1 MKSVWFD
8 KEIIASVKNIE
19 NEIIE
24 DACQLVT
31 QEAKDSMVEG
41 SYKRSL
47 SKKGDGSYHWSS
59 SPGTPPAP
67 DTEALRDSVSY
78 ATSGGKTGGIGS
90 NSEVGN
96 IDTPVFGSN
105 TNMTV
110 GRVGTM
116 DVTGLFQEL
125 GTRINKGKR
134 PFLRPALYK
143 KEKEILDLASKHKI

>member
-8 KEIIASVKNIE
+8 AEIIAAVKNVE

-24 DACQLVT
+24 GACQIIT

-59 SPGTPPAP
+59 TPGTPPAP
-67 DTEALRDSVSY
+67 DTEALKDSVSY
-78 ATSGGKTGGIGS
+78 ATSGGKTGGIGP
-90 NSEVGN
+90 NSEVDN
-96 IDTPVFGSN
+96 IDAPVYGAN

-110 GRVGTM
+110 GRIGTKDIVG
-116 DVTGLFQEL
+116 LWQEL
-125 GTRINKGKR
+125 GTRINQGKR

>member
-8 KEIIASVKNIE
+8 AEIIAAVKNIE

-47 SKKGDGSYHWSS
+47 SKRGDGSYHWSS

-67 DTEALRDSVSY
+67 DTEALKDSVSY
-78 ATSGGKTGGIGS
+78 ATSGGKTGGLGP
-90 NSEVGN
+90 NSEVDN
-96 IDTPVFGSN
+96 ILVPVPLGVSE
-105 TNMTV
+105 TV
-110 GRVGTM
+110 GRIGTNDIVG
-116 DVTGLFQEL
+116 LWQEL
-125 GTRINKGKR
+125 GTKINKGKR

>member
-8 KEIIASVKNIE
+8 AEIIAAVKNIE

-47 SKKGDGSYHWSS
+47 SKRGDGLYHWSS
-59 SPGTPPAP
+59 TPGTPPAP
-67 DTEALRDSVSY
+67 DTEALKDSVSY
-78 ATSGGKTGGIGS
+78 ATSGGKTGGLGPK
-90 NSEVGN
+90 SEVDN
-96 IDTPVFGSN
+96 IDTPIYGAN
-105 TNMTV
+105 TNLMV
-110 GRVGTM
+110 GRIGSKDIVS
-116 DVTGLFQEL
+116 LWQEL
-125 GTRINKGKR
+125 GTRINQGKR

-143 KEKEILDLASKHKI
+143 KEKEILDLANKHKI

>member
-8 KEIIASVKNIE
+8 AEIISAVKSIE

-41 SYKRSL
+41 AYKRSL

-67 DTEALRDSVSY
+67 DTEALKDSISY
-78 ATSGGKTGGIGS
+78 AISGGKTGGLGPK
-90 NSEVGN
+90 SEVDG
-96 IDTPVFGSN
+96 IDAPVYGAN
-105 TNMTV
+105 TNLAV
-110 GRVGTM
+110 GRIGTN
-116 DVTGLFQEL
+116 DAVGLFQEL
-125 GTRINKGKR
+125 GTRISQGKR

-143 KEKEILDLASKHKI
+143 KEKEILGLADKHKI